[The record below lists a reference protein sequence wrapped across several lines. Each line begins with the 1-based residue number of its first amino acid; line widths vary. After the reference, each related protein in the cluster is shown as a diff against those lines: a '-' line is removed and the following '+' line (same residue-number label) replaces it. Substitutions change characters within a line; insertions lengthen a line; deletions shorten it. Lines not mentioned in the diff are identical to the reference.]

1 MNFTA
6 VEECDFSVVQS
17 EYLNVIHFDFH
28 TYILVLHTNFMQ
40 NSHIEILLYIPL
52 RINHACVKGDKKD
65 RDSEVCISCS
75 ETNQAGRQFPH
86 LSLNRKSS

>member
-1 MNFTA
+1 
-6 VEECDFSVVQS
+6 
-17 EYLNVIHFDFH
+17 
-28 TYILVLHTNFMQ
+28 MQ

-65 RDSEVCISCS
+65 RDAEVCISCS